1 MVLGTAAAR
10 GGWGVT
16 KQPVKPS
23 VALDTSILH
32 QLDARVP
39 QGLAQTESIALLREQ
54 SGRGLFF
61 RFTLICF
68 IAAMACCVNGDYS
81 TTAPPDS

>member
-1 MVLGTAAAR
+1 MVLGTTAAR
-10 GGWGVT
+10 AGWGVT
-16 KQPVKPS
+16 KQPVKPN
-23 VALDTSILH
+23 VALDTSVLH
-32 QLDARVP
+32 QLEARVP
-39 QGLAQTESIALLREQ
+39 QGLAQTESIVPLREQ